1 MAFQICPFDN
11 LNVRILLQIFTSIL
25 LTLQIVPIEVVV
37 EAVAV
42 KLIII
47 IAVIEW

>member
-1 MAFQICPFDN
+1 M
-11 LNVRILLQIFTSIL
+11 LLQIFTSIL